1 MPYSQTGKNEWSAMS
16 AKLTP
21 VYPNADLSYCNI
33 TAGFTYANPQSFGND
48 CAKAVFQSW
57 KQAGSPIGII
67 NTWTGTMLA
76 AVQSPSNSMTK
87 VGSYDSSGY
96 STYQMTQYES
106 QRTPVYNS
114 YDLLQPG
121 DSIFKHYNSGADAHA
136 RLVFYVNPSTETV
149 YYYEQCGSGTN
160 GWRLDSYFTTW
171 QVASASY
178 TTLFA
183 DHYVPVTANFSGW

>member
-1 MPYSQTGKNEWSAMS
+1 MS